1 MRFSRRCAIQIDV
14 YLYLYPAMIVHL
26 MILFN
31 IMSVHGVV
39 PDGFG
44 VGIVIPIV
52 KDKLG
57 DITNANNYRG
67 ITLSPVISKLFE

>member
-1 MRFSRRCAIQIDV
+1 
-14 YLYLYPAMIVHL
+14 
-26 MILFN
+26 
-31 IMSVHGVV
+31 MSIIHGVV

-57 DITNANNYRG
+57 VYQHMLLN
-67 ITLSPVISKLFE
+67 

>member
-1 MRFSRRCAIQIDV
+1 
-14 YLYLYPAMIVHL
+14 
-26 MILFN
+26 
-31 IMSVHGVV
+31 MSVHGVV